1 MKILLIEDERELSNN
16 IVTYLATDYYL
27 CEQAFTYREA
37 IDKIDMYTYDCILLD
52 LNLPGGDGLKILEE
66 IKERNIDSGVII
78 ISARGSL
85 DDKIKGL
92 QIGADDYLAKPFPLP
107 ELSIRIY
114 ALLRRQQFSHNN
126 TLVSNGVVIHLL
138 AKTVFV
144 GETEILL
151 TKSEYELLLFL
162 VGNKNKVIS
171 KNAIAEHL
179 SGDMADM
186 LDSHNFV
193 YAHIKNLKSK
203 LHDAGCEGCIK
214 TVYGTGYKWEE
225 END

>member
-1 MKILLIEDERELSNN
+1 MKILLIEDERDLSNN
-16 IVTYLATDYYL
+16 IVTYLASDNYL
-27 CEQAFTYREA
+27 CEQAFNYREA